1 MDLKNLNFV
10 IKQEDG
16 VTPLLNTAKEGRPQ
30 MTFRDVCANSLLAQF
45 VTEQGK
51 PEEDKV
57 KMEKWEL
64 HKKIRDAK
72 GEADLS
78 VEELALLKKWIGYW
92 QPQLIMGQCFDLI
105 DPNKEIR
112 VRKS

>member
-1 MDLKNLNFV
+1 MFLKDLNFV

-16 VTPLLNTAKEGRPQ
+16 VTPLQNGAKEGKPN

-51 PEEDKV
+51 PEDDAV
-57 KMEKWEL
+57 KWSKYEL

-78 VEELALLKKWIGYW
+78 VEELSLLKKWIGYW
-92 QPQLIMGQCFDLI
+92 QPQLIMGQCYELI
-105 DPNKEIR
+105 DPKGE
-112 VRKS
+112 VKSKK